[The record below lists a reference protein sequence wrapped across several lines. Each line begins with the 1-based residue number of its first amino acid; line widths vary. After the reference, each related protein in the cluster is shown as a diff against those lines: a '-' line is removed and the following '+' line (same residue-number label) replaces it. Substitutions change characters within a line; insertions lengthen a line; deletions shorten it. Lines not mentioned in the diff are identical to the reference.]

1 MKILSNSDY
10 EKMKEQ
16 PHTLIHVLPKEH
28 YEHFHLENA
37 INICVY
43 ETSFA
48 KNVKALNL
56 QEQDLIIVYGESD
69 NELDSKAAA
78 EKLMTL
84 GFKNVLV
91 LEAQKSDI
99 NTDQLLNI
107 NDATYRLLDNSK
119 LQWEGGNANG
129 SHKGE
134 ISIKSG
140 QIKSKQSSL
149 SGEFII
155 DMKSITTLD
164 ISQDEGALYLNE
176 HLRSE
181 DFFLSKL
188 FPEAIFR
195 FENIAPVQMPYQTDV
210 NYILEGELSIRGI
223 TQAQSV
229 NALLTTAEDKL
240 VLNAKVSLDRTR
252 WDVLYG
258 SAKFFKFL
266 GMHKI
271 FDTIFIEMRLELSVK
286 V

>member
-1 MKILSNSDY
+1 MQILSNSDY

-16 PHTLIHVLPKEH
+16 QHTLIHVLPKEH

-43 ETSFA
+43 ETSFTQ
-48 KNVKALNL
+48 NVQALNL
-56 QEQDLIIVYGESD
+56 EEQDVIIVYGESD
-69 NELDSKAAA
+69 DELDSKAAA
-78 EKLMTL
+78 EKLMGL

-91 LEAQKSDI
+91 LEAQKSDLD
-99 NTDQLLNI
+99 TDQLLNI
-107 NDATYRLLDNSK
+107 NDATYRLLTNNK

-129 SHKGE
+129 NHKGE
-134 ISIKSG
+134 ITLKRG
-140 QIKSKQSSL
+140 QIKSEQSSL

-155 DMKSITTLD
+155 DMNSINTLD
-164 ISQDEGALYLNE
+164 ISQDEGALYLNA

-195 FENIAPVQMPYQTDV
+195 FENIAPVQTPYQTDV

-223 TQAQSV
+223 TQVQNV
-229 NALLTTAEDKL
+229 NALISIVEDKL
-240 VLNAKVSLDRTR
+240 ILNAKVSLDRTR

-271 FDTIFIEMRLELSVK
+271 FDTIFIEMRLELSV
-286 V
+286 